1 MYIITWRDGR
11 VYELVGDV
19 ANVLALA
26 ALLENR
32 KIKFK
37 ISNRNGF
44 IDQESFG
51 CSGYEFWVKIF

>member
-26 ALLENR
+26 ALLEDR

-37 ISNRNGF
+37 ISSRNGF